1 MYYGQ
6 RDKKQTDISLYKDA
20 PKNRGTDSYLKK
32 TSYKSAFYLA
42 FIL

>member
-6 RDKKQTDISLYKDA
+6 RDKKQMDISLYKDA

-32 TSYKSAFYLA
+32 QAINLP
-42 FIL
+42 FI